1 MCYSQFNDIM
11 AAIVA
16 MDADVISIENSRS
29 DERLLSIFR
38 SGGIE
43 YPAGIGP
50 GVYDIHSPRVPDE
63 EEISTR
69 VRKVGFRTLQIA
81 YYYLFYVLFSFMNCY
96 FWEISPKMVASTPP
110 GCRARRRLAPGS
122 ARFVCGFCRLPGW
135 FPDPANC
142 LILLVLCSVLLHELL
157 LLGD

>member
-69 VRKVGFRTLQIA
+69 VRKVGFGVSRTCLLPVLSA
-81 YYYLFYVLFSFMNCY
+81 SLFMRCY
-96 FWEISPKMVASTPP
+96 F
-110 GCRARRRLAPGS
+110 
-122 ARFVCGFCRLPGW
+122 
-135 FPDPANC
+135 
-142 LILLVLCSVLLHELL
+142 
-157 LLGD
+157 